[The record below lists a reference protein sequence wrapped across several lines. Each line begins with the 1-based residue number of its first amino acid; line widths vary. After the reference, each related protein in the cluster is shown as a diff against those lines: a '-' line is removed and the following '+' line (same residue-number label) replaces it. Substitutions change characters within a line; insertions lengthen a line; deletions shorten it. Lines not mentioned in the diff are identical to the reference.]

1 MHYSMPKSIT
11 HYYQE
16 SGRAGRDGNNADCI
30 LFYSYKDKKTLEF
43 MIKKSDTS
51 RGRNSDAC
59 RRKIEQLYTCL
70 RYCENSFECRRTL
83 QLRFFGEN
91 FDKGI
96 CNRTCD
102 NCRADRVPERR
113 NMTSEAREVIALLDS
128 LSHQRNGRGV
138 TLVQLTELWRGSKS
152 KQHTKFLNTST
163 LVNYGAGT
171 KYRKDDVDRIA
182 HSMVFESILEEIAE
196 SNTAGFACDYVSPGP
211 NANAVMNGSFTFF
224 VDFETKKAAAV
235 KEKKKAA
242 SKKKDGGDK
251 KKKAKKK
258 TKKPNSDDYVIEVGD
273 SPDSDE
279 PLSSMASKTKRGKGV
294 LPANSTADLS
304 DRIKKLVT
312 NMAEEEQMNGEKVFY
327 WNILTMDN
335 ISQISNEVPTT
346 TEELAECGIPVK
358 IQKTY
363 GERIVKVVQSFIQMN
378 GLQEY
383 IDKRPKKKIKAADGK
398 PSAAAAASF
407 PSQNNI
413 VVLDDAET
421 LFDDDLDD
429 DLLASIPLGKQPENS
444 KPAKSGDEQM
454 TSAMP
459 SNPYSRSVNSIASSK
474 KKKSPKPVGSKLSKR
489 KGGQSKFFT

>member
-43 MIKKSDTS
+43 MIKKSDKV
-51 RGRNSDAC
+51 RNSDAC

-70 RYCENSFECRRTL
+70 RYCENTFECRRTL

-91 FDKGI
+91 FDKGV

-138 TLVQLTELWRGSKS
+138 TLVQLVELWRGSKS

-171 KYRKDDVDRIA
+171 KYRRDDVDRIA
-182 HSMVFESILEEIAE
+182 HAMVFDGILEEIAE
-196 SNTAGFACDYVSPGP
+196 SNTAGYTSDYVSPGP

-224 VDFETKKAAAV
+224 VDFEAKKAAVV
-235 KEKKKAA
+235 KEKKKAT
-242 SKKKDGGDK
+242 SKKKDGGEK

-258 TKKPNSDDYVIEVGD
+258 TKKANSEYVIEVGD

-279 PLSSMASKTKRGKGV
+279 PLSSMASKNKRGKGV
-294 LPANSTADLS
+294 LPANRTADLS

-327 WNILTMDN
+327 WNILSVDN
-335 ISQISNEVPTT
+335 ISQIAKEVPTT
-346 TEELAECGIPVK
+346 AEELAECGIPVK

-363 GERIVKVVQSFIQMN
+363 GERILKIIQSFIQMN

-398 PSAAAAASF
+398 PQATAAASF

-413 VVLDDAET
+413 VVLDDTET
-421 LFDDDLDD
+421 MFDDDLDD
-429 DLLASIPLGKQPENS
+429 DLLASIPLGKQPEDP

-459 SNPYSRSVNSIASSK
+459 SNPYSRSGQGTSK
-474 KKKSPKPVGSKLSKR
+474 KKKSPKPVGSKLSK
-489 KGGQSKFFT
+489 KKGQSKFFT